1 MADIEKL
8 TKKTIAD
15 GGVLALL
22 YFDLHGKT
30 KEAVQQIGTGFVN
43 HLLQR
48 PGVVFALGEIDEPV
62 SGGEG
67 KNWSSNIQIK
77 ILTKSF
83 SELVSICIDNSPF
96 TMEILRPDELRITL
110 SEAHEVLSTI
120 SATAAQYKRY
130 IISKV
135 ATPQQL
141 AVYEEALKK
150 RAEMGK
156 KLLKKKKGGK

>member
-15 GGVLALL
+15 GGVLVLL

-30 KEAVQQIGTGFVN
+30 KETVQEIGTGFIN

-67 KNWSSNIQIK
+67 KNWSTNIQVK

-96 TMEILRPDELRITL
+96 TLEILRPDEIRLQL
-110 SEAHEVLSTI
+110 AEAHEILSTI
-120 SATAAQYKRY
+120 SATSAEYKRY
-130 IISKV
+130 IISKM
-135 ATPQQL
+135 ATPEQI
-141 AVYEEALKK
+141 AEYNEALKK

-156 KLLKKKKGGK
+156 KLLKKKREK